1 MSSLMGKPTTVKRK
15 NVLRLSQNP
24 SLPRSLPHDSGPLS
38 PFSSMPSCS
47 APSGRV
53 CTCICDGE
61 PAAGNRRVRGACSA
75 CVHTTI
81 EGGHGPDGNRHSPA
95 ETALYSKIFTI
106 FEGTSEIQRMLIGR
120 ALTGLGVR

>member
-1 MSSLMGKPTTVKRK
+1 MGKPTTVKRK

-24 SLPRSLPHDSGPLS
+24 SLPRSLPHDPGPLS
-38 PFSSMPSCS
+38 V
-47 APSGRV
+47 RT
-53 CTCICDGE
+53 CTCDGE

-120 ALTGLGVR
+120 TVTGLDVR